1 MCLKEI
7 FQKNGFDSPKYLSEL
22 TEVHL
27 NSLEDAIN
35 QNRTILGYVSTGCE
49 HMQFY
54 NDNSRNFMFLPG
66 HRLFLLQFSK
76 SVHLDVHSNISFE
89 HPAFSILLQNMI
101 QTALNNHGISSSNN
115 RYPELLMDFAIYVYI
130 TAGKASY
137 EVISANLPMSS
148 AVTIGNKQ
156 IT

>member
-1 MCLKEI
+1 MKEI
-7 FQKNGFDSPKYLSEL
+7 FQKNGFDSPEYLSEL

-35 QNRTILGYVSTGCE
+35 QNRTNFGYVSTGCE

-66 HRLFLLQFSK
+66 HRLFLLKFSK
-76 SVHLDVHSNISFE
+76 SMHSSISFE

-101 QTALNNHGISSSNN
+101 QTALNNHGKSSSNN
-115 RYPELLMDFAIYVYI
+115 RYPELLMDFAIYIYI
-130 TAGKASY
+130 MAGKASY
-137 EVISANLPMSS
+137 EVISANLPMPS